1 MLTRYKQKQN
11 AIVVPSDL
19 LKAHTLWKY
28 FPKFTN
34 SPFWQTTVHHLTYG
48 WV

>member
-19 LKAHTLWKY
+19 LKY
-28 FPKFTN
+28 FPKFTY